1 MSSMSIIYL
10 LGFCAIPF
18 DYIRFLNEKI
28 KELDFFN
35 PVSYTKNKKKINA
48 KLGRDMRLA
57 SSSPT
62 GFDKIIFPLKSF
74 RFCRTFLLF

>member
-1 MSSMSIIYL
+1 LTNIYR

-18 DYIRFLNEKI
+18 DYNRFLNEKI

-35 PVSYTKNKKKINA
+35 LDSLSINKKKINA

-62 GFDKIIFPLKSF
+62 GFDNKIFPLKSF
-74 RFCRTFLLF
+74 RLCRFLFPQ